1 MIQDYNISDFQQD
14 CYAFNAIAEKHE
26 LTSLKDIDFQYK
38 LIYEET
44 KEIKEKGIDKNNAK
58 EVLDGVVD
66 VMVTALGL
74 LQKLETLGVDTN
86 KAMRDTAYNNLTKFP
101 TKELTAIQ
109 TAQMYEE
116 DGIQVEVSYNSE
128 YDLFV
133 IKNLKDKVM
142 KPIDFESNDLSNCI
156 PKDLLENGFKE
167 NIDEQI

>member
-1 MIQDYNISDFQQD
+1 MITDYNISDFQLD
-14 CYAFNAIAEKHE
+14 CYAFNEIAGKHD
-26 LTSLKDIDFQYK
+26 LTALKDIDFQYK
-38 LIYEET
+38 LILEET

-66 VMVTALGL
+66 VLVTALGL
-74 LQKLETLGVDTN
+74 LQKLEQLGVDGN

-101 TKELTAIQ
+101 AKELTAIQ

-116 DGIQVEVSYNSE
+116 DGIVVNVEYNSY

-133 IKNLKDKVM
+133 IKNHNDKVM

-156 PKDLLENGFKE
+156 PKELLDNGFKE
-167 NIDEQI
+167 D